1 MRTRTVSH
9 FAELVGEVNQ
19 FAGKRKFLW
28 RGHAN
33 SQWGYNSSLKRFFD
47 SMKVDSVDDRKIYE
61 RECISELLSNVG
73 DTVLRRPSWC
83 LVLHQRK

>member
-19 FAGKRKFLW
+19 FAGERKFLW
-28 RGHAN
+28 RGHAS

-61 RECISELLSNVG
+61 RVHFHI
-73 DTVLRRPSWC
+73 LRSR
-83 LVLHQRK
+83 